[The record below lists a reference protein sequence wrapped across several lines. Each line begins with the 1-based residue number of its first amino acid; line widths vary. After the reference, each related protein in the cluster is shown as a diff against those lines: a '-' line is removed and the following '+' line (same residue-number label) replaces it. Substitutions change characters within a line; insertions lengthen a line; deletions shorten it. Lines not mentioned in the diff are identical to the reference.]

1 MRQLE
6 SVDMSRRVAASYWDG
21 NEIQVQV
28 SFSSAYSGNLELYA
42 LDADNAG
49 RRETVTVG
57 DQTAN
62 LDGDFSRG
70 AWIIFPVNVA
80 AGSSLTIKVDH
91 TAGPNAVLAGIFLG
105 GGGSPPPLPAS
116 SVCTKVL
123 DAGGDVQS
131 FVNSLAPGDVGC
143 LHGGTYTGGTMV
155 TWTAS
160 GTSTAPVTV
169 TSYPGEQAE
178 IVGTTFY
185 LEGSYQVMRDLTV
198 RDVTYTDGDGIAVSG
213 NGNRVEHNV
222 VTNIYRDGILLHTDA
237 SNAVIAGNDVSEVGQ
252 AGSNQDHGIYVQG
265 DGHLVINNVFSQIR
279 GGYGIHVY
287 PSSSNITIAQNTVV
301 NSQTRSGI
309 LIDTTGGNIIV
320 VNNIVTDNVE
330 YGISNNQ
337 CGLGGCLVDHNL
349 AWNNGFG
356 ATSGPATNTIQA
368 DPLYIDSAYHVASNS
383 PAVNAARSDYSYS
396 PDRDGTPRPQSGAP
410 DIGAYEQ

>member
-1 MRQLE
+1 V
-6 SVDMSRRVAASYWDG
+6 VDDNLAWNNGLGATSGPVT
-21 NEIQVQV
+21 NTIQADPLYID
-28 SFSSAYSGNLELYA
+28 SAYHVASISPA
-42 LDADNAG
+42 VNAA
-49 RRETVTVG
+49 RS
-57 DQTAN
+57 DYSYSPD
-62 LDGDFSRG
+62 LDGTSRPQSG
-70 AWIIFPVNVA
+70 ASDIGAYETPVPP
-80 AGSSLTIKVDH
+80 S
-91 TAGPNAVLAGIFLG
+91 VLCSKTLA
-105 GGGSPPPLPAS
+105 
-116 SVCTKVL
+116 
-123 DAGGDVQS
+123 AGGDLSS
-131 FVNSLAPGDVGC
+131 FVNSLVPGDVGC

-169 TSYPGEQAE
+169 TSYPGERAE

-185 LEGSYQVMRDLTV
+185 LDGSYQVMRDLTV

-237 SNAVIAGNDVSEVGQ
+237 SNAVIARNDVREVGQ

-287 PSSSNITIAQNTVV
+287 PSSSNVTIAQNTVV

-309 LIDTTGGNIIV
+309 LIDTTGGNIVV

-330 YGISNNQ
+330 YGILNEQ
-337 CGLGGCLVDHNL
+337 CGLGGCVVDDNL
-349 AWNNGFG
+349 AWNNGLG
-356 ATSGPATNTIQA
+356 ATSGPVTNTIQA
-368 DPLYIDSAYHVASNS
+368 DPLYIDSAYHVASIS
-383 PAVNAARSDYSYS
+383 PAINAARSDYSYS
-396 PDRDGTPRPQSGAP
+396 PDLNGLPRPIGAAP
-410 DIGAYEQ
+410 DLGAYEAPLP